1 MVPAN
6 CTDRLQPL
14 DVSVNKAAKNFLR
27 GLFQDWYATQIC
39 DHLETVGN
47 TSKFV
52 DLKLS
57 IVKPLGAKWMVS
69 MYDYFLSKPEIIRNG
84 FIGAGII
91 INHAY
96 RTFSE

>member
-1 MVPAN
+1 MVPTN

-27 GLFQDWYATQIC
+27 GQFQDWYATQIY
-39 DHLETVGN
+39 DQL
-47 TSKFV
+47 KADKYKPV

-57 IVKPLGAKWMVS
+57 IVKPLGAKWMVN

-84 FIGAGII
+84 FKGSGII
-91 INHAY
+91 IEH
-96 RTFSE
+96 EL